1 MPRLSV
7 VAFVLERD
15 SVEPWTTF
23 AAAYLPTHNIISA
36 ATTEEFLVW
45 VLVLNR
51 GRVVHHY
58 SLI

>member
-1 MPRLSV
+1 MCWSFFSLFTDAVRVMPRLSV

-36 ATTEEFLVW
+36 ATTEEFLV
-45 VLVLNR
+45 
-51 GRVVHHY
+51 
-58 SLI
+58 